1 MVSKFGI
8 YFSRGLC
15 SGAMLVF
22 RGVTN
27 LLTGDHAQ
35 RSIQMQYLALARI
48 ENGHLFAD
56 CHDEPWH
63 VHGIFC
69 IKLLYF
75 RFSIEVEM
83 KSTLHVYIINNRLS
97 WIINAFQFA
106 TGWKTGLPSLSKSL
120 WWKATFAF
128 LHPKSSLKGQRL
140 TVSGSD
146 IKSPPWA
153 PRKRTTN
160 VPWTSGPWIY
170 KATSSSNYQ
179 FLGEH
184 RDTFRGVPVVS
195 NSRWFDKKSS
205 QRQVDLNFLQRHR
218 LRKSSKNPQTP
229 KDQRL
234 DPPMASGEWTY
245 FSQGFFWSSKWR
257 QAFEGS
263 GHLGQTG
270 KKSSKKSSNGPNWN
284 P

>member
-1 MVSKFGI
+1 MVSKFRI
-8 YFSRGLC
+8 YFSRGLF

-35 RSIQMQYLALARI
+35 CSIQMKYLALARI

-128 LHPKSSLKGQRL
+128 LHPKSSPKVNDWLFLVQILNYPLGPKK
-140 TVSGSD
+140 TN
-146 IKSPPWA
+146 
-153 PRKRTTN
+153 TN

-179 FLGEH
+179 FLG
-184 RDTFRGVPVVS
+184 DTGILFGGY
-195 NSRWFDKKSS
+195 
-205 QRQVDLNFLQRHR
+205 Q
-218 LRKSSKNPQTP
+218 
-229 KDQRL
+229 
-234 DPPMASGEWTY
+234 
-245 FSQGFFWSSKWR
+245 
-257 QAFEGS
+257 
-263 GHLGQTG
+263 
-270 KKSSKKSSNGPNWN
+270 
-284 P
+284 